1 MWNYNFVF
9 PSLMVLTVFVVYY
22 FNRPRLPIR
31 MNRTFLW
38 VLGAEVATIL
48 FDVAASEA
56 CEYHERL
63 PIWLVTALNM
73 VYFVLFLL
81 RVYLFYLYTADILR
95 LREQKVGPLAAAVRV
110 PFYALEAVTL
120 SSLWT
125 GAVFTVDAEGYH
137 RGPWYDIVYL
147 CFAIY
152 LVLSVFML
160 LLFRKKLTRFEFLS
174 GLSYNLVLAL
184 GCVMRMLVPQV
195 LVMNVFCL
203 VAIVIIYL
211 SFENPD
217 LYLSD
222 RGNAFN
228 LRAFRELVGERIL
241 RRRSYRVLGVVLRNY
256 NDQRGVYGG
265 RQMDGGVTL
274 ISQYLMGTFP
284 GQEVFYLRSGSFALL
299 GDGTMDWTHIRR
311 QITRRFQQSW
321 MTEEGELFLDVGF
334 VQLGSES
341 LSPDVERIVSTLTL
355 ALEEAGSGV
364 LAEEH
369 LIDLDKLQEIMKDVK
384 ASKNGLSE
392 AGSDMTSSTQDTAS
406 AITQIIANIDGIH
419 HQIQTQDSTVQQTA
433 VAVDEISSNI
443 TTLNDM
449 IEAQSSGV
457 SQASAAVEEMIGNIT
472 SVNQSVEKMASSFES
487 LAENAQNGINKQQAV
502 NERIMQIE
510 NQSKML
516 QEANLAIENIAQQ
529 TNLLAMNAAIEA
541 AHAGDAGKGFAVVAG
556 EIRKLSETS
565 SKQSRTIGEQL
576 NNIKESITEVVNSS
590 TESNEAFMAVS
601 DGIKV
606 TDELVIQIKSAMEEQ
621 NEGSRQITQALKTM
635 NDSTVEVNNA
645 SKAMS
650 SRSEKISAEMQNLQN
665 ATGSMKVSMEEMS
678 TGARKINETGAAL
691 SDISRKVQDSID
703 TIGSQIDRFKV

>member
-1 MWNYNFVF
+1 MAQKELDRFDPNPKHNVKILTKLIALIALAVIV
-9 PSLMVLTVFVVYY
+9 SCAGIATVTMVVLDRGIVENTQKGLVHTGDGVDFTIQDWTQNIQQYAGILGTGPDVIRALEQKSSVLANAVAEEKTAKFGLDLLGIVSTNGIVLGGSSVSAGTNLSSSYVVKKALRGERASSYEGIGDVPFGVIAACPVRIDGVIAGCVVAGFDLTNPDAFIDIVKKSYDVECTVF
-22 FNRPRLPIR
+22 N
-31 MNRTFLW
+31 
-38 VLGAEVATIL
+38 GAKSVAT
-48 FDVAASEA
+48 
-56 CEYHERL
+56 
-63 PIWLVTALNM
+63 T
-73 VYFVLFLL
+73 
-81 RVYLFYLYTADILR
+81 
-95 LREQKVGPLAAAVRV
+95 
-110 PFYALEAVTL
+110 
-120 SSLWT
+120 
-125 GAVFTVDAEGYH
+125 
-137 RGPWYDIVYL
+137 
-147 CFAIY
+147 
-152 LVLSVFML
+152 
-160 LLFRKKLTRFEFLS
+160 
-174 GLSYNLVLAL
+174 
-184 GCVMRMLVPQV
+184 
-195 LVMNVFCL
+195 
-203 VAIVIIYL
+203 
-211 SFENPD
+211 
-217 LYLSD
+217 
-222 RGNAFN
+222 
-228 LRAFRELVGERIL
+228 
-241 RRRSYRVLGVVLRNY
+241 
-256 NDQRGVYGG
+256 
-265 RQMDGGVTL
+265 
-274 ISQYLMGTFP
+274 
-284 GQEVFYLRSGSFALL
+284 
-299 GDGTMDWTHIRR
+299 
-311 QITRRFQQSW
+311 
-321 MTEEGELFLDVGF
+321 
-334 VQLGSES
+334 LGSEWLGTS
-341 LSPDVERIVSTLTL
+341 VDDRELLDVVFTKGQEFRGDVTLGKTKYASVYFPLKLDDGTVVGMIFVAKSMEVIQSICNNAMKIVVPVSIALILILIIIGYRFVHWLMWRINNVTKFLRELSTGDADLTKRCKLFIRDEIGELIVQFD
-355 ALEEAGSGV
+355 AF
-364 LAEEH
+364 
-369 LIDLDKLQEIMKDVK
+369 LDKLQEIMKDIK
-384 ASKNGLSE
+384 ASKSGLSE

-406 AITQIIANIDGIH
+406 AITQIIVNIDGIH
-419 HQIQTQDSTVQQTA
+419 HQIQTQDSTVQQAA
-433 VAVDEISSNI
+433 VAVGEISSNI

-472 SVNQSVEKMASSFES
+472 SVNQSVEKMAASFES

-502 NERIMQIE
+502 NERIVQIE

-576 NNIKESITEVVNSS
+576 NNIKDSITEVVSSS

>member
-1 MWNYNFVF
+1 MAQKELDRFDPNPKHNVKILTKLIALIALAVIV
-9 PSLMVLTVFVVYY
+9 SCAGIATVTMVVLDRGIVENTQKGLVHTGDGVDFTIQDWTQNIQQYAGILGTGPDV
-22 FNRPRLPIR
+22 IR
-31 MNRTFLW
+31 
-38 VLGAEVATIL
+38 
-48 FDVAASEA
+48 
-56 CEYHERL
+56 
-63 PIWLVTALNM
+63 AL
-73 VYFVLFLL
+73 
-81 RVYLFYLYTADILR
+81 
-95 LREQKVGPLAAAVRV
+95 EQK
-110 PFYALEAVTL
+110 
-120 SSLWT
+120 SS
-125 GAVFTVDAEGYH
+125 
-137 RGPWYDIVYL
+137 
-147 CFAIY
+147 
-152 LVLSVFML
+152 
-160 LLFRKKLTRFEFLS
+160 
-174 GLSYNLVLAL
+174 VLA
-184 GCVMRMLVPQV
+184 
-195 LVMNVFCL
+195 NA
-203 VAIVIIYL
+203 VAEEKTAKFGL
-211 SFENPD
+211 D
-217 LYLSD
+217 
-222 RGNAFN
+222 
-228 LRAFRELVGERIL
+228 
-241 RRRSYRVLGVVLRNY
+241 
-256 NDQRGVYGG
+256 
-265 RQMDGGVTL
+265 
-274 ISQYLMGTFP
+274 
-284 GQEVFYLRSGSFALL
+284 LL
-299 GDGTMDWTHIRR
+299 G
-311 QITRRFQQSW
+311 
-321 MTEEGELFLDVGF
+321 
-334 VQLGSES
+334 
-341 LSPDVERIVSTLTL
+341 IVSTNGIVLGGSSVSAGTNLSSSYVVKKALRGERASSYEGIGDVPFGVIAACPVRVDGVIAGCVVAGFDLTDPAAFIDIVKKSYDVECTVFNGAKRVATTL
-355 ALEEAGSGV
+355 GREWLGTSVDDRELLDIVFTKGQEFRGDVTLGKTKYASVYLPLKLDDGTVVGMIFVAKSMEVIQSICNNAMKIVVPVSIALI
-364 LAEEH
+364 
-369 LIDLDKLQEIMKDVK
+369 LILIIIGYRFVHWLMWRINNVTKFLRELSTGDADLTKRCKLFIRDEIGELIVQFDAFLDKLQEIMKDVK